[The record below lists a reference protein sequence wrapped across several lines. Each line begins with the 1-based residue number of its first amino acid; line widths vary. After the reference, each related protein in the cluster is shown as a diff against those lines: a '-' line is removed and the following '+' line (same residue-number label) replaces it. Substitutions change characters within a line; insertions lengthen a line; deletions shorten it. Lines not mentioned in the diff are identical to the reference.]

1 MQQAII
7 WTNANPIYWRIFAAV
22 GGDELM
28 SLPDDDFCAR
38 GKYLGYGWMIA
49 PHSKLSDV
57 ITYLCP
63 IYLLLAPKSPYIN
76 VHDGF
81 KSKERL
87 VTVYKACIT
96 ITIFF
101 LAICVWKSVI

>member
-38 GKYLGYGWMIA
+38 GKYRVSSSYFF
-49 PHSKLSDV
+49 
-57 ITYLCP
+57 P
-63 IYLLLAPKSPYIN
+63 IFSYFL
-76 VHDGF
+76 D
-81 KSKERL
+81 
-87 VTVYKACIT
+87 
-96 ITIFF
+96 FF
-101 LAICVWKSVI
+101 LFVLFFHQFLLFFLFSMVSFL